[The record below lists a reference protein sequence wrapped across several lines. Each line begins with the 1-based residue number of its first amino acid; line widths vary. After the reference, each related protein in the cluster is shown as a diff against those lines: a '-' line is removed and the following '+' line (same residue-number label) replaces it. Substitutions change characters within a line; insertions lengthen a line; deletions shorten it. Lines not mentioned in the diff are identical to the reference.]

1 VPSSPLMEGLHT
13 RLAPDADDAGI
24 LDVAYRTL
32 DTPAGPALVTTT
44 GGWLGLSLPQGWA
57 GNGAFEG
64 QGRGT
69 RAPRPAA
76 AGHRIEGAIKK
87 DLEVLS
93 LVLLPSGQVTWPTWR
108 NRRARRVAPG

>member
-13 RLAPDADDAGI
+13 RLAPDADDAGS
-24 LDVAYRTL
+24 LDVAI
-32 DTPAGPALVTTT
+32 GPSTHQPVQRS
-44 GGWLGLSLPQGWA
+44 SLPQRWA

-69 RAPRPAA
+69 RAPGPAA